1 MLKKLIKY
9 DFKKMFYVL
18 PYFYI
23 ATLFFAVL
31 TRVVNIW
38 KDIQFVFI
46 LGQVFQGT
54 AIALMVNCLINTLLG
69 ILIRSLEIPFI
80 ATKGI

>member
-31 TRVVNIW
+31 TRVVNIF
-38 KDIQFVFI
+38 KDIQFMFI

-54 AIALMVNCLINTLLG
+54 TIALLVNCFINTILG
-69 ILIRSLEIPFI
+69 ILIFFTFEE
-80 ATKGI
+80 